1 MSSLIHNRTKKVGLF
16 ITSKKYEKYVQEH
29 TIRVIFNELA
39 AQCFLFHEK
48 CTNVLD
54 TIDQKNMSGFPLF
67 KNIIT
72 DYFEVQNTK

>member
-1 MSSLIHNRTKKVGLF
+1 MPDFVV
-16 ITSKKYEKYVQEH
+16 EKNNFQEFSVQEH